1 MKERTL
7 AQEYR
12 QIPVSEPKPFV
23 KWVGGK
29 RQLMQEL
36 ENNFPKQFGT
46 YHEPFLGGGAVM
58 FNLLS
63 KEPRLSCN
71 VSDFNSDLILA
82 YVTIRDKLGKL
93 IESLENHSK
102 NYHKDSAEYY
112 YHIRKQE
119 PKQQIEKVS
128 RLLFLNKTCFNGLY
142 RVNKKG
148 QFNVPL
154 GRYTNPNIVNKENL
168 TTVSKILQSKKIKI
182 SCRDFEAVL
191 GDAKK
196 GDLVYFDPPYHPV
209 SSTANFTSYTHRD
222 FTENDLERL
231 ADLGDQLNSK
241 GCHVL
246 LSNSNS
252 KTVKDFFLKKHWK
265 ISSINANRAIN
276 SNAQKRTGHKEII
289 IKNY

>member
-1 MKERTL
+1 M

-12 QIPVSEPKPFV
+12 QIAVSEPKPFV

-29 RQLMQEL
+29 RQLMQDL
-36 ENNFPKQFGT
+36 ENNFPKQFST

-58 FNLLS
+58 FNLLT
-63 KEPRLSCN
+63 KKPQLSCN

-82 YVTIRDKLGKL
+82 YVTIRDKLEKL

-102 NYHKDSAEYY
+102 NYHKNSTEYY
-112 YHIRKQE
+112 YEVRKQE

-168 TTVSKILQSKKIKI
+168 TAVSKILQSKKIKI

-196 GDLVYFDPPYHPV
+196 GDLVYFDPPYQPV

-222 FTENDLERL
+222 FTEEDLERL
-231 ADLGDQLNSK
+231 AKLADQLHSK
-241 GCHVL
+241 GCYVL

-252 KTVKDFFLKKHWK
+252 KTVKDFFSKKHWK
-265 ISSINANRAIN
+265 ISSINVNRAIN

>member
-1 MKERTL
+1 M

-12 QIPVSEPKPFV
+12 QIAVPEPKPFV

-58 FNLLS
+58 FNLLT

-102 NYHKDSAEYY
+102 NYHKDPFEYY
-112 YHIRKQE
+112 YQVRQQE

-148 QFNVPL
+148 KFNVPL

-168 TTVSKILQSKKIKI
+168 TTVSKILKSKKIKI

-191 GDAKK
+191 DDAKK
-196 GDLVYFDPPYHPV
+196 DDLVYFDPPYQPV
-209 SSTANFTSYTHRD
+209 SNTANFTSYTHRD
-222 FTENDLERL
+222 FTEDDLERL
-231 ADLGDQLNSK
+231 AGLGDQLNSK

-252 KTVKDFFLKKHWK
+252 KIVKDVFSKKYWK
-265 ISSINANRAIN
+265 ISSIDANRAIN

>member
-1 MKERTL
+1 M
-7 AQEYR
+7 AQEYH
-12 QIPVSEPKPFV
+12 QIAIADPKPFV

-46 YHEPFLGGGAVM
+46 YYEPFLGGGAVM

-63 KEPRLSCN
+63 KEPKLFCN

-82 YVTIRDKLGKL
+82 YVTIRDKLEKL

-102 NYHKDSAEYY
+102 NYHKNSTEYY
-112 YHIRKQE
+112 YEIRKQE

-128 RLLFLNKTCFNGLY
+128 RLIFLNRTCFNGLY

-168 TTVSKILQSKKIKI
+168 TAVNKILQSKTIKI
-182 SCRDFEAVL
+182 SCRGFEAVL
-191 GDAKK
+191 DDAKK
-196 GDLVYFDPPYHPV
+196 GDLIYFDPPYQPI

-222 FTENDLERL
+222 FTEDDLMRL
-231 ADLGDQLNSK
+231 VDLANLLNSL

-246 LSNSNS
+246 LSYSNS
-252 KTVKDFFLKKHWK
+252 KIVKDYFSEKHWF
-265 ISSINANRAIN
+265 ISEIKANRAIN
-276 SNAQKRTGHKEII
+276 SNSKKRTGHKEII

>member
-1 MKERTL
+1 M

-12 QIPVSEPKPFV
+12 QITVSEPKPFV

-36 ENNFPKQFGT
+36 ENRFPKQFGT

-58 FNLLS
+58 FNLLT

-71 VSDFNSDLILA
+71 VSDFNSDLVLA

-93 IESLENHSK
+93 IGSLENHAK
-102 NYHKDSAEYY
+102 NYHKDSTEYFY
-112 YHIRKQE
+112 EVRKQE

-168 TTVSKILQSKKIKI
+168 TAVSKVLQSKKIKI

-191 GDAKK
+191 DDAKR
-196 GDLVYFDPPYHPV
+196 GDLVYFDPPYQPV
-209 SSTANFTSYTHRD
+209 SKTANFTSYTHRD
-222 FTENDLERL
+222 FTEDDLERL
-231 ADLGDQLNSK
+231 ADLGNQLNSK
-241 GCHVL
+241 GCYIL

-252 KTVKDFFLKKHWK
+252 KIVKDFFSKKHWK
-265 ISSINANRAIN
+265 ISSIDVNRAIN

>member
-1 MKERTL
+1 M

-12 QIPVSEPKPFV
+12 QIAVSEPKPFV

-29 RQLMQEL
+29 RQLMQDL
-36 ENNFPKQFGT
+36 ENNFPKQFTT

-58 FNLLS
+58 FNLLT
-63 KEPRLSCN
+63 KKPQLSCN

-82 YVTIRDKLGKL
+82 YVTIRDKLEKL

-102 NYHKDSAEYY
+102 NYHKNSTEYY
-112 YHIRKQE
+112 YEVRKQE

-168 TTVSKILQSKKIKI
+168 TAVSKILQSKKIKI

-196 GDLVYFDPPYHPV
+196 GDLVYFDPPYQPV

-222 FTENDLERL
+222 FTEDDLERL
-231 ADLGDQLNSK
+231 AKLADKLHYK
-241 GCHVL
+241 GCYVL

-252 KTVKDFFLKKHWK
+252 KTVKDFFSKKYWK
-265 ISSINANRAIN
+265 ISSINVNRAIN

>member
-1 MKERTL
+1 
-7 AQEYR
+7 
-12 QIPVSEPKPFV
+12 
-23 KWVGGK
+23 
-29 RQLMQEL
+29 MQEL

-63 KEPRLSCN
+63 KEPKLSCN

-82 YVTIRDKLGKL
+82 YITIRDKLGKL

-102 NYHKDSAEYY
+102 NYHNDSTEYY
-112 YHIRKQE
+112 YEVRKQE

-128 RLLFLNKTCFNGLY
+128 RLIFLNRTCFNGLY

-168 TTVSKILQSKKIKI
+168 TSVSKILQSGKIKI
-182 SCRDFEAVL
+182 SCRGFEAVF
-191 GDAKK
+191 DDTKK
-196 GDLVYFDPPYHPV
+196 GDLIYFDPPYQPI

-222 FTENDLERL
+222 FTEDDLERL
-231 ADLGDQLNSK
+231 ATLANQLNSK

-252 KTVKDFFLKKHWK
+252 KVVKDIFSEKHWK

>member
-1 MKERTL
+1 M

-12 QIPVSEPKPFV
+12 QIAVSEPKPFV

-29 RQLMQEL
+29 RQLMQDL
-36 ENNFPKQFGT
+36 ENNFPKQFAT

-58 FNLLS
+58 FNLLT
-63 KEPRLSCN
+63 KKPQLSCN

-82 YVTIRDKLGKL
+82 YVTIRDKLEKL

-102 NYHKDSAEYY
+102 NYHKNSTEYY
-112 YHIRKQE
+112 YEVRKQE

-168 TTVSKILQSKKIKI
+168 TAVSKILQSNKIKI

-196 GDLVYFDPPYHPV
+196 GDLVYFDPPYQPV

-222 FTENDLERL
+222 FTEDDLERL
-231 ADLGDQLNSK
+231 AKLADQLHSK
-241 GCHVL
+241 GCYVL

-252 KTVKDFFLKKHWK
+252 KTVKDFFSKKYWK
-265 ISSINANRAIN
+265 ISSINVNRAIN

>member
-1 MKERTL
+1 M
-7 AQEYR
+7 AQEYH
-12 QIPVSEPKPFV
+12 QIVISDAKPFV

-36 ENNFPKQFGT
+36 ENNFPNQFGT

-63 KEPRLSCN
+63 KEPKMSCN
-71 VSDFNSDLILA
+71 VSDFNADLILA

-93 IESLENHSK
+93 VESLENHSK
-102 NYHKDSAEYY
+102 NYYKNSTEYY
-112 YHIRKQE
+112 YQVRKQE

-128 RLLFLNKTCFNGLY
+128 RLIFLNRTCFNGLY

-168 TTVSKILQSKKIKI
+168 TAVNRILQSKTIKI
-182 SCRDFEAVL
+182 SCRGFEAVL
-191 GDAKK
+191 GDTKK
-196 GDLVYFDPPYHPV
+196 GDLIYFDPPYQPI

-222 FTENDLERL
+222 FTEDDLQRL
-231 ADLGDQLNSK
+231 VNLANQLNSK

-252 KTVKDFFLKKHWK
+252 KTVKDYFSEKHWF
-265 ISSINANRAIN
+265 ISEIKANRAIN
-276 SNAQKRTGHKEII
+276 SNSKKRTGHKEII

>member
-1 MKERTL
+1 M

-12 QIPVSEPKPFV
+12 QIAVSEPKPFV

-29 RQLMQEL
+29 RQLMQDL
-36 ENNFPKQFGT
+36 ENNFPKQFTT

-58 FNLLS
+58 FNLLTKKS
-63 KEPRLSCN
+63 QLSCN

-82 YVTIRDKLGKL
+82 YVTIRDKLEKL

-102 NYHKDSAEYY
+102 NYHKNSTEYY
-112 YHIRKQE
+112 YEVRKQE

-168 TTVSKILQSKKIKI
+168 TAVSKILQSKKIKI

-196 GDLVYFDPPYHPV
+196 GDLVYFDPPYQPV

-222 FTENDLERL
+222 FTEEDLERL
-231 ADLGDQLNSK
+231 AKLADQLHSK
-241 GCHVL
+241 GCYVL

-252 KTVKDFFLKKHWK
+252 KTVKDFFSKKYWK
-265 ISSINANRAIN
+265 ISSINVNRAIN
-276 SNAQKRTGHKEII
+276 SNTQKRTGHKEII